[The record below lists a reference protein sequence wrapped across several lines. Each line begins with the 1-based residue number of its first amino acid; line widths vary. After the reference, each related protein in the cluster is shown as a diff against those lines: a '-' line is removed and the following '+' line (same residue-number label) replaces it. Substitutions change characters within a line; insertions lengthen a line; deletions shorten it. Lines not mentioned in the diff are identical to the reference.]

1 MEEREVR
8 GMRIVLSCVLPRLSS
23 NRKRVVT
30 PCGNTVV
37 VVVVVVAVAVV
48 VVVVVVIVAVVIV
61 LLLLILH

>member
-37 VVVVVVAVAVV
+37 VVVVVAVAVV

>member
-37 VVVVVVAVAVV
+37 VVVVVAVAV